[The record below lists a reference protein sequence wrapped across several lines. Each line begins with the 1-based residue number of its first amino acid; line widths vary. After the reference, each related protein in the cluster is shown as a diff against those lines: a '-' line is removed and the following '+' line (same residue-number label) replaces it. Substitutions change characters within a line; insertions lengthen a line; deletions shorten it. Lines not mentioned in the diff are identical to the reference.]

1 MLLDEKI
8 SPSEAFDIAD
18 SMQAAAA
25 STLMLRRSSKAS
37 LSDQQYQELVEKET
51 ALRYDA
57 DRYRAV
63 GIKLLASNGALSAKI
78 LVEAIDTATEAI
90 NKIADVR
97 RVLNIL
103 SGLITLG
110 VTITGGN
117 AQAILQQVRELKATI
132 KANTPV

>member
-1 MLLDEKI
+1 MLSEKKL
-8 SPSEAFDIAD
+8 SSTQAFEIAD

-25 STLMLRRSSKAS
+25 TTLTLRRTNKNS
-37 LSDQQYQELVEKET
+37 LSDQQYQVMVEKET

-63 GIKLLASNGALSAKI
+63 GIKLLANNGALTTPNIVS
-78 LVEAIDTATEAI
+78 AIDHASRAI
-90 NKIADVR
+90 NSIKDVS

-103 SGLITLG
+103 NSLVALG

-117 AQAILQQVRELKATI
+117 AQAILTQISELKATI
-132 KANTPV
+132 KANT

>member
-1 MLLDEKI
+1 MLSEKKI
-8 SPSEAFDIAD
+8 SAAQAFEIAD

-25 STLMLRRSSKAS
+25 ATLTLRRAIKDS
-37 LSDQQYQELVEKET
+37 LSDQQYQVMVDKET

-63 GIKLLASNGALSAKI
+63 GIKLLANNGALTTPNIVS
-78 LVEAIDTATEAI
+78 AIDHASRAI
-90 NKIADVR
+90 NSIKDVS

-103 SGLITLG
+103 NSLVTLG

-117 AQAILQQVRELKATI
+117 AQAILTQISELKATI
-132 KANTPV
+132 KANT